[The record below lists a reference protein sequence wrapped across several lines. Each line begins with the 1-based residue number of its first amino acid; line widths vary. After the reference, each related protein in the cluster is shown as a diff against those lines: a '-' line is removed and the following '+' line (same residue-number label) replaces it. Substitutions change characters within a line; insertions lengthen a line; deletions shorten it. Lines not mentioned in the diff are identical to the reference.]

1 MPLNGLFEGPK
12 QVENNE
18 FAEGACFDRFSNL
31 GLQIASQNERVMKCD
46 SLENRSKSVQTLTP
60 KSLQLTSN
68 QGGIHRSSIKN
79 DLH

>member
-1 MPLNGLFEGPK
+1 MDSLKVPNKLKITNLPK
-12 QVENNE
+12 
-18 FAEGACFDRFSNL
+18 GACFDEFSNL